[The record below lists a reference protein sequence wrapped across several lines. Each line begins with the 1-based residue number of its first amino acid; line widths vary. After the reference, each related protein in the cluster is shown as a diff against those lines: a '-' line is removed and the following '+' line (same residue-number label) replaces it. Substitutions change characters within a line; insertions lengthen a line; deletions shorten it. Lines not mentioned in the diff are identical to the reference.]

1 MKETDNLFIA
11 LALLLCTALSFLFS
25 GMESGVLAL
34 NHYRIRQRVRAGD
47 RRAEALHGFLENPED
62 FLWTILVG
70 NTVVN
75 FVIFS
80 VGLGKLHDWLRGR
93 PVLGLTVF
101 VLAVFLFYI
110 LCELV
115 PKTLFQRNPNR
126 LTLMLARPFRA
137 IHGLLAPLV
146 RLVAWFSRGLLRYT
160 GGKTFTGRLFGS
172 REELR
177 FVMQESAPNLTTEEK
192 AMINRVLDLDNLRV
206 RHVSIPLA
214 AAATVPSAAPMSQV
228 LALCQERNFNRI
240 PVLDTKTGRVAG
252 VINVTWAL
260 YSGKLDRAKPAR
272 DYMEPAFFL
281 PEELRLEEALRRMQA
296 AGCRLGIVFS
306 ADHGETGLISLQ
318 DILRVIFGEVTL

>member
-1 MKETDNLFIA
+1 MKEPDLFIA
-11 LALLLCTALSFLFS
+11 LALLLCAALSFLFS

-34 NHYRIRQRVRAGD
+34 NHFRIRQRMRAGD
-47 RRAEALHGFLENPED
+47 RRAASLHGFLENPED

-75 FVIFS
+75 FVLFS
-80 VGLGKLHDWLRGR
+80 VGLVKLRDWLHGR

-101 VLAVFLFYI
+101 ALAVFLFYI

-115 PKTLFQRNPNR
+115 PKTLFQRQPNR

-146 RLVAWFSRGLLRYT
+146 ALVAWFSRGLLRYT

-206 RHVSIPLA
+206 RHVAIPIA
-214 AAATVPSAAPMSQV
+214 AAATVPAGAPMSQV

-240 PVLDTKTGRVAG
+240 PVLDTKTSRVAG
-252 VINVTWAL
+252 VVNVTWVL
-260 YSGKLDRAKPAR
+260 YSGKLDRAKSAR

-296 AGCRLGIVFS
+296 TGCRLGIVFS